1 VTFTIPEGL
10 SPDVYPLAWLVG
22 KWRGVGEMS
31 YHEAIP
37 TQRILSEITF
47 DHDGGPYLRYE
58 SIIKVLGDGP
68 AAIPGPVLPVEGA
81 EAPPQAPPAEPTAEE
96 IANAVVWSAETGYW
110 RVSTLRDGGL
120 ASNEFPLEVFIAD
133 ASGRM
138 TFFNG
143 FASPA
148 RIELAS
154 AKLVRAAT
162 AADVAGSK
170 RMYGFVAGQLA
181 WAEDLVA
188 FGYDLSSYASAL
200 LTRVDQEDAG
210 QVGGSVVVGAAKPVA
225 DANDAVIGQAVI
237 GQAVMS
243 DDGDGG
249 PSAPDAS
256 PVHGRHVAKPGSD
269 VAPEQS

>member
-22 KWRGVGEMS
+22 KWRGFGEMS
-31 YHEAIP
+31 YHEEIP
-37 TQRILSEITF
+37 TQRILSEMTF

-58 SIIKVLGDGP
+58 SIIKVLGEGP
-68 AAIPGPVLPVEGA
+68 APLPGPVLPVEGIGQPA
-81 EAPPQAPPAEPTAEE
+81 DAAPAPVPAEPPAPPTDEE

-133 ASGRM
+133 AAGRM
-138 TFFNG
+138 TYFNG

-148 RIELAS
+148 RVELAS

-162 AADVAGSK
+162 AADVKGSK
-170 RMYGFVAGQLA
+170 RMFGFVGGQLA

-188 FGYDLSSYASAL
+188 FGHDLSSYASAL
-200 LTRVDQEDAG
+200 LTRVADTEP
-210 QVGGSVVVGAAKPVA
+210 AA
-225 DANDAVIGQAVI
+225 
-237 GQAVMS
+237 
-243 DDGDGG
+243 
-249 PSAPDAS
+249 AS
-256 PVHGRHVAKPGSD
+256 
-269 VAPEQS
+269 E

>member
-1 VTFTIPEGL
+1 MTFTIPEGL

-31 YHEAIP
+31 YHEEIP

-58 SIIKVLGDGP
+58 SIIRVLGDGP

-81 EAPPQAPPAEPTAEE
+81 DAPPPQAPPVAPTAAE
-96 IANAVVWSAETGYW
+96 IADATVWSAETGYW

-148 RIELAS
+148 RVELAS

-162 AADVAGSK
+162 AADVVGSK
-170 RMYGFVAGQLA
+170 RMYGFVQGQLA

-188 FGYDLSSYASAL
+188 FGHDLSSYASAL
-200 LTRVDQEDAG
+200 LQRVDESDASN
-210 QVGGSVVVGAAKPVA
+210 QDGAAEIATGDGVL
-225 DANDAVIGQAVI
+225 GQGHV
-237 GQAVMS
+237 S
-243 DDGDGG
+243 DDAEAATGESLGAA
-249 PSAPDAS
+249 APDIGH
-256 PVHGRHVAKPGSD
+256 VHGRHVAHSNSTPPAEAANPAG
-269 VAPEQS
+269 